1 MESLQLDLVCTRDEA
16 LKGCFI
22 GSCYN
27 TTCLCLSMLSP
38 FKSNINSSSW
48 VYRHLETVLNILAFD
63 QYMKRF
69 CFKELR
75 MSLRVLGPYYAHDST
90 FKIIFSNK
98 YMSMSLR
105 GIYFRQH
112 VFCLHLMTTESF
124 DVDKNAMSQHWLSF
138 GIFVLIRIISATMAL
153 WQLKYIEKPYTNL
166 NLWWHSR

>member
-1 MESLQLDLVCTRDEA
+1 MLLSFIDLGKHNISLIWTAAHLRIAMLITSLR
-16 LKGCFI
+16 
-22 GSCYN
+22 
-27 TTCLCLSMLSP
+27 LSYTKHS
-38 FKSNINSSSW
+38 
-48 VYRHLETVLNILAFD
+48 
-63 QYMKRF
+63 

-75 MSLRVLGPYYAHDST
+75 MSLPVLGPYYAHDST
-90 FKIIFSNK
+90 FKIIFSIYGNK

-153 WQLKYIEKPYTNL
+153 WQLKYIVRPYTNL
-166 NLWWHSR
+166 NSWWHSR